1 MENRKT
7 NTDNLLPSIHFD
19 EEIMLQ
25 KRIFLLNLMA
35 IKMDSQKAA
44 AAVDYIFCLN

>member
-25 KRIFLLNLMA
+25 KEF
-35 IKMDSQKAA
+35 
-44 AAVDYIFCLN
+44 FC